1 MKKTLI
7 ILVFLFSTSISSLV
21 CGADFQKGLDAAIKG
36 DYATALEEWIP
47 LAKQGDSESQ
57 YNLGVMYEN
66 GQGVSQDDQEAV
78 KWYQSAAEQDHPQA
92 QYNLGLMYKKG
103 QGVTQDYQKALKWFH
118 LSAEQAYPPAQ
129 VMLGTAYILG
139 EGVKVDPVIAYM
151 WFNIASKYGYEIA
164 IKTIDEFKEYL
175 TIIQL
180 RNAQTMTKICMRNN
194 FKDCDQSIKP
204 EFSIAGLSLGDSLL
218 NYYSEEEIENNVQK
232 EYYKDTDNK
241 FSALELNFS
250 PPVEEYDA
258 IQIILKTGD
267 KQYKIYGIDGIIT
280 FKENVNDCY
289 KKQIEMADE
298 LSAILQV
305 VKRVDGSGTK
315 HPADESGKSIVTGIN
330 FLFKSGNVAD
340 ITCYDWSEEKGN
352 IDQMRMGISSQ
363 EYFEWTKEWVID
375 FYSN

>member
-1 MKKTLI
+1 MKTILTLFV
-7 ILVFLFSTSISSLV
+7 LLFSSSVSSLV
-21 CGADFQKGLDAAIKG
+21 WGADFQKGLDAAIKG
-36 DYATALEEWIP
+36 DYVTALEEWIP
-47 LAKQGDSESQ
+47 LAKQGHSESQ

-66 GQGVSQDDQEAV
+66 GQGVSQDDLEAV

-103 QGVTQDYQKALKWFH
+103 QGVTQDYQKALKWFR

-180 RNAQTMTKICMRNN
+180 RNAQTMTKICMRDN

-232 EYYKDTDNK
+232 GYYKDTDNK
-241 FSALELNFS
+241 FSALELKFS
-250 PPVEEYDA
+250 PPIEEYDA
-258 IQIILKTGD
+258 IQIIFKTGD

-289 KKQIEMADE
+289 KKQVEMADE

-340 ITCYDWSEEKGN
+340 ITCYDWSEEKGI

-363 EYFEWTKEWVID
+363 ELFEWTNEWV
-375 FYSN
+375 SNVN